1 MGKPLAVASDT
12 WMRLARGKEAQGDEK
27 GGQMPLRDTDGDG
40 EGDDAL
46 IPARMVN
53 EVVYCPRLFWLE
65 HCAGQFADNAHTIRG
80 RQAHR
85 RVDDPGGT
93 QVPAADDDGI
103 DVVERGTALSSRALG
118 VTAKLDRVL
127 VDPMHDGCVMAIDT
141 KKGRQPD
148 SGLWPA
154 DEVQVAL
161 QGLLLREAGHRV
173 MRVGVFY
180 GASRQR
186 SVVELDDNRAARAR
200 AAVDEARRVQQLES
214 PPPPLV
220 DSPKCPGCSLNA
232 ICQPDEVNALS
243 GKLPGHPSGDEAAPL
258 RRVVPE
264 AADTRPL
271 YITDPGAR
279 VSAER
284 QTLVIEPR
292 ADSGATKQKVGLSTI
307 DHVCVLG
314 TAQLTTPALRAL
326 LEEGVPVAFLSSS
339 GWLAGVAVGDESR
352 AVSVRMAQHRAW
364 GTDAALAVAR
374 VLVADKVANQRT
386 MLRRNAGEDGSDGT
400 LARMKRLAEACA
412 TAATPAALLALE
424 AEAAKRYWEVFSA
437 VAGRDDPAFTMSG
450 RSRRPPRDP
459 TNAMLGFL
467 SGMLTKDCLLAA
479 RLVGLD
485 PYLGVFHTPTHG
497 RPSLAL
503 DLMEPFRPL
512 VVESTVLGVI
522 RRREVVPGGFSKAGA
537 AVAMD
542 QATRRAVVAAYE
554 RRMQESITH
563 PVFGYRISYRQV
575 LGVQARLL
583 ARALTGELPTMS
595 AFRTR

>member
-1 MGKPLAVASDT
+1 
-12 WMRLARGKEAQGDEK
+12 
-27 GGQMPLRDTDGDG
+27 
-40 EGDDAL
+40 
-46 IPARMVN
+46 MVN

-80 RQAHR
+80 RQAHG
-85 RVDDPGGT
+85 RVDDAGGAT
-93 QVPAADDDGI
+93 LPAVDDDGV
-103 DVVERGTALSSRALG
+103 DVVERGTWLSSRALG
-118 VTAKLDRVL
+118 VTAKLDRVV
-127 VDPMHDGCVMAIDT
+127 VDPAHEGCVLPLDT
-141 KKGRQPD
+141 KKGRPPGD
-148 SGLWPA
+148 GLWPA
-154 DEVQVAL
+154 DDVQVTL
-161 QGLLLREAGHRV
+161 QGLLLRDAGHRV
-173 MRVGVFY
+173 QRVGVFY
-180 GASRQR
+180 AATRQR
-186 SVVELDDNRAARAR
+186 VVVDLDDARVARAR
-200 AAVDEARRVQQLES
+200 AAVDEARRVQQS
-214 PPPPLV
+214 PTAPPPLV

-243 GKLPGHPSGDEAAPL
+243 GRVTCDELTPL
-258 RRVVPE
+258 RRVIPE

-279 VSAER
+279 VFAER

-292 ADSGATKQKVGLSTI
+292 ADDAPKQKVGLSTI

-314 TAQLTTPALRAL
+314 TAQLSTAALRAL
-326 LEEGVPVAFLSSS
+326 LEEGVSVAFLSSS

-352 AVSVRMAQHRAW
+352 AVGVRMAQHRAW

-374 VLVADKVANQRT
+374 ALVADKIHNQRT
-386 MLRRNAGEDGSDGT
+386 MLRRNAGDAVDDGT
-400 LARMKRLAEACA
+400 LARLKRLVDECAC
-412 TAATPAALLALE
+412 AATPAALLALE
-424 AEAAKRYWEVFSA
+424 AEAAKRYWQVFSLL
-437 VAGRDDPAFTMSG
+437 AGRDEPAFAMDG
-450 RSRRPPRDP
+450 RSRRPPRDA

-467 SGMLTKDCLLAA
+467 SGILTKDCLLAA

-512 VVESTVLGVI
+512 VVDSTVLGVI
-522 RRREVVPGGFSKAGA
+522 RRREVAPSGFAKTGA

-542 QATRRAVVAAYE
+542 QPTRRAVVAAYE

-563 PVFGYRISYRQV
+563 PVFGYRVTYRQV

-583 ARALTGELPTMS
+583 ARALTGELPKMT